1 MAKDKVDVVIDR
13 LEDIKDSVDRVEN
26 DINNI
31 KLQVAR
37 NSDSLDWHIKR
48 TDLAEQRLK
57 VIEERHS
64 INYLLKLIIVA
75 IGGLGTITGT
85 VISAVK
91 LFNYFY

>member
-13 LEDIKDSVDRVEN
+13 LEDIKDSVDRVED
-26 DINNI
+26 DINSI

-57 VIEERHS
+57 VIEDRLS
-64 INYLLKLIIVA
+64 ISYLLKLTLSVATGMGAIAGAMYSIIK
-75 IGGLGTITGT
+75 
-85 VISAVK
+85 VIQI
-91 LFNYFY
+91 L